1 MSFLRPNL
9 PDLDVAEWSKRPHLE
24 RIRPLS
30 QHWVENGFGSPSALY
45 LLYVVKM
52 AVYVAG
58 AVALISTTPGLG
70 LSHISRW
77 WSEPIVFQKFVVW
90 NLLFEALGLGGSSG
104 PLTFRF
110 MPPVGGFLYWLR
122 PGTTRL
128 PAWPDRVP
136 LTRGNRRSM
145 VDVALYAGV
154 IASALYILLSPG
166 GAVSAGNHVGTLH
179 WTVLV
184 PLATLLPILGAR
196 DKTIFWAARSEQY
209 FILVLVFFFPLT
221 SMIAAAKVV
230 MVGVWWGAATSK
242 LNHHFPF
249 IVSVMMSNS
258 PLVQSKSV
266 KRAMYR
272 DYPDD
277 ILPSKLA
284 FFVAHTGTV
293 IEYLVPL
300 LLLLSHGG
308 TLTVLCLV
316 VMVIFHLHIIA
327 TFPVGAPLEWNIF
340 VIFSAL
346 FLFGHYASVSVFTSG
361 APLLVLLVVV
371 AVVATPII
379 GNIRPDLVSFLPS
392 FRYYA
397 GNWAT
402 SLWCFRKG
410 CEDRLDECIKK
421 TSPSVSK
428 QLTKLYGAQIAELI
442 QQKGMAWRSM
452 HSHGRGLN
460 GLLPRALDDPEDYD
474 IREGELI
481 AGGVLGW
488 NFSDG
493 HLHDERLLAA
503 VQDQCNFA
511 PGELRVVMLES
522 EPALPGRGRGRQCYR
537 IADAATGEV
546 ERGYIKVDDMV
557 TRQPWLGG
565 DGAIPVT
572 VTTTPVRGTATA

>member
-1 MSFLRPNL
+1 
-9 PDLDVAEWSKRPHLE
+9 
-24 RIRPLS
+24 
-30 QHWVENGFGSPSALY
+30 
-45 LLYVVKM
+45 
-52 AVYVAG
+52 
-58 AVALISTTPGLG
+58 
-70 LSHISRW
+70 
-77 WSEPIVFQKFVVW
+77 
-90 NLLFEALGLGGSSG
+90 
-104 PLTFRF
+104 
-110 MPPVGGFLYWLR
+110 
-122 PGTTRL
+122 
-128 PAWPDRVP
+128 
-136 LTRGNRRSM
+136 
-145 VDVALYAGV
+145 
-154 IASALYILLSPG
+154 
-166 GAVSAGNHVGTLH
+166 
-179 WTVLV
+179 
-184 PLATLLPILGAR
+184 
-196 DKTIFWAARSEQY
+196 
-209 FILVLVFFFPLT
+209 
-221 SMIAAAKVV
+221 
-230 MVGVWWGAATSK
+230 
-242 LNHHFPF
+242 
-249 IVSVMMSNS
+249 
-258 PLVQSKSV
+258 
-266 KRAMYR
+266 
-272 DYPDD
+272 
-277 ILPSKLA
+277 
-284 FFVAHTGTV
+284 
-293 IEYLVPL
+293 
-300 LLLLSHGG
+300 
-308 TLTVLCLV
+308 
-316 VMVIFHLHIIA
+316 
-327 TFPVGAPLEWNIF
+327 
-340 VIFSAL
+340 
-346 FLFGHYASVSVFTSG
+346 
-361 APLLVLLVVV
+361 VVV
-371 AVVATPII
+371 AVVATPIV

-460 GLLPRALDDPEDYD
+460 GLLPRALDNPEDYD